1 MQVNKQNVR
10 PTASLITRTLILYLV
25 SLIALVACTFDYG
38 DEMSAGNDDP
48 DIVMRDV
55 EYVRVR
61 DGDPVVR
68 FKAQLAERYETRQTM
83 ELQNF
88 SFEQFYNHGEGIN
101 ATGKAGSAMVELS
114 SGDLQLEKS
123 IMISVESED
132 ITIET
137 DNLSWQ
143 DEKRI
148 LAGKETDTVAIE
160 RSDGTLFS
168 GQGFTA
174 DVRSRTWTFSGSVEG
189 IFIDTDDDEEET
201 TEGIE

>member
-1 MQVNKQNVR
+1 LG
-10 PTASLITRTLILYLV
+10 SC
-25 SLIALVACTFDYG
+25 SFDYG
-38 DEMSAGNDDP
+38 EEITADDSQP

-55 EYVRVR
+55 DYVRVR

-68 FKAQLAERYETRQTM
+68 FRAELAERYETRQVM

-88 SFEQFYNHGEGIN
+88 SFEQFYDHGDGIN
-101 ATGKAGSAMVELS
+101 ATGRAGSALVQLD
-114 SGDLQLEKS
+114 SGNLQLEKS
-123 IMISVESED
+123 VMISVDSED

-137 DNLSWQ
+137 DSLSWQ

-148 LAGKETDTVAIE
+148 LAGKENDTVDIQ

-174 DVRSRTWTFSGSVEG
+174 EVRDRTWTFSGGVNG
-189 IFIDTDDDEEET
+189 IYIDTDEDEEEEEEET
-201 TEGIE
+201 AESVENEEEPEAETPEDLIKESDFAVDK